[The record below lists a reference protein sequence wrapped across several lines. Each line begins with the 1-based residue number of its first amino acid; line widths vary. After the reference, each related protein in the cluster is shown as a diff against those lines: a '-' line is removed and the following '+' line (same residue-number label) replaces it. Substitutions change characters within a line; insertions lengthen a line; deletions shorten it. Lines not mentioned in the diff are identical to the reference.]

1 MQAYR
6 TRDGK
11 VLMIMALERKFFL
24 RLAEATGRPDLAAH
38 AQGDSH
44 MVRGSKEIDATL
56 IEVIV
61 SKDLAEWME
70 IFARADVPVVP
81 VNEGAAVAEDPHML
95 ARIEWLA
102 ADQGAVTMKSPVRSD
117 PPIAAPAPA
126 PTIGQDTAEILGRIA
141 VSPADL
147 ERLVAEKVIRVGKP
161 PSAAAAE
168 NSDKA

>member
-1 MQAYR
+1 
-6 TRDGK
+6 
-11 VLMIMALERKFFL
+11 
-24 RLAEATGRPDLAAH
+24 
-38 AQGDSH
+38 
-44 MVRGSKEIDATL
+44 
-56 IEVIV
+56 
-61 SKDLAEWME
+61 
-70 IFARADVPVVP
+70 
-81 VNEGAAVAEDPHML
+81 ML

-126 PTIGQDTAEILGRIA
+126 PAIGQDTAEILGRIA

-161 PSAAAAE
+161 LSAAVAE